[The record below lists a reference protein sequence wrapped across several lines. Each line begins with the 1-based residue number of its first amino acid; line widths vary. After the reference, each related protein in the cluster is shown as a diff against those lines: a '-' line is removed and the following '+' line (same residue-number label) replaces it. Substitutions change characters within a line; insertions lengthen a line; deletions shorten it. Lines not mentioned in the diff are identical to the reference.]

1 MREGMVRRR
10 GLMSGGEHLLVDLPE
25 TPTAGLTLAASPGTR
40 CSGKANLM
48 NELLAAARTTKTPRR
63 AWTSGFR
70 GRQNTD
76 RGRAAPR
83 GHLSQRACGRSF
95 VVCERAFQ

>member
-10 GLMSGGEHLLVDLPE
+10 GLMSGGERLLVDLPE
-25 TPTAGLTLAASPGTR
+25 TPTAGRTLAASPRTR

-83 GHLSQRACGRSF
+83 GHLSQRTCGRSF
-95 VVCERAFQ
+95 VVCERTFR

>member
-10 GLMSGGEHLLVDLPE
+10 GLNERRRTFTGGSTRDAYGGPYARRIATDALLRESEPHE
-25 TPTAGLTLAASPGTR
+25 
-40 CSGKANLM
+40 
-48 NELLAAARTTKTPRR
+48 RTTGGGANHEDSRR

-76 RGRAAPR
+76 RGRGAARPFESTCLR
-83 GHLSQRACGRSF
+83 QELCSM
-95 VVCERAFQ
+95 

>member
-25 TPTAGLTLAASPGTR
+25 TPTAGRTLAAVPQ
-40 CSGKANLM
+40 
-48 NELLAAARTTKTPRR
+48 ARVALYACLKDDLHEGAPATKTPRR

-95 VVCERAFQ
+95 VVCERTFR